1 MGAYAARF
9 DAALVPP
16 ERLAAVV
23 ADACAI
29 EKMAATVCALA
40 AARTAGGGGGPA
52 QVALNVQRAADALAK
67 ASGTSVG
74 EARKAI
80 EAARAMAEVPQV
92 GAAARAGE
100 LSRAQASL
108 VAGAAQANPGATER
122 LLDVAGNGSLAEL
135 VSEAAKVRAG
145 VQDLEQRRRSINAAR
160 SLRSWADEA
169 GVWHLHAQGLAE
181 HGAKVM
187 AAIGCFADEAFA
199 TARKDGR
206 RQGPAA
212 YAFDGLV
219 ALAGSGERRRP
230 GYEVMVRVDFD
241 CLVRGYALDGETC
254 EVTGFGTVT
263 PQVVADIIAT
273 EDPFLK
279 TVVTKG
285 KDVVGVAHLGRVP
298 NAYQRSALDWL
309 YPACAVQG
317 CPTRAQF
324 LQSDHRAEWSRTHYT
339 VLDLLDRLCPRH
351 HRQKTTEGWALVKGT
366 GKRAFVGPTD
376 PRHPGPCPAPTYPGA
391 PPPGTAS
398 KTRAGTATAP
408 PPVRASTGTAPPR
421 AGASTST
428 APPRAGTGTGT
439 ARTGNAPPPDGASTT
454 TALPRPGGRA
464 TAPPSSG

>member
-1 MGAYAARF
+1 M
-9 DAALVPP
+9 
-16 ERLAAVV
+16 
-23 ADACAI
+23 
-29 EKMAATVCALA
+29 
-40 AARTAGGGGGPA
+40 
-52 QVALNVQRAADALAK
+52 
-67 ASGTSVG
+67 
-74 EARKAI
+74 
-80 EAARAMAEVPQV
+80 
-92 GAAARAGE
+92 
-100 LSRAQASL
+100 
-108 VAGAAQANPGATER
+108 
-122 LLDVAGNGSLAEL
+122 
-135 VSEAAKVRAG
+135 
-145 VQDLEQRRRSINAAR
+145 
-160 SLRSWADEA
+160 
-169 GVWHLHAQGLAE
+169 
-181 HGAKVM
+181 
-187 AAIGCFADEAFA
+187 
-199 TARKDGR
+199 
-206 RQGPAA
+206 
-212 YAFDGLV
+212 

-241 CLVRGYALDGETC
+241 TLLRGYALDGETC

-391 PPPGTAS
+391 PPPG
-398 KTRAGTATAP
+398 
-408 PPVRASTGTAPPR
+408 
-421 AGASTST
+421 GANTS
-428 APPRAGTGTGT
+428 T
-439 ARTGNAPPPDGASTT
+439 ARTGATRAPPARPRHVTGGPRRPVRPRLTLGL
-454 TALPRPGGRA
+454 ALPHPRAKMTVQMTPGRRRDRGGHNTKLQRGRRLGAGQGRHLSLALPGNWGVPHRKRPSKQLSMQQAGPDQTKHVPCA
-464 TAPPSSG
+464 H